1 VGVARINLRG
11 FSVLAPSESRQNAT
25 DRACRAATVLSVRTD
40 TVPHRVR
47 AQPRLH
53 APSSTSTRLPAR
65 ERITT
70 LEPFLAAPSA
80 PPLTIAMVAPLAE
93 PVPPPLY
100 GGTERVVSLLTEE
113 LVRRGHAVTLFASGD
128 SRTSAHLVACSD
140 RGLRQDPA
148 VSDYTAYA
156 MTEMAEVAR
165 RADAFEVIHNHL
177 AYVAFPTA
185 RLLETPMLTTTH
197 GRLDLPEVRRVYREF
212 QEHPLVAISGDQRS
226 YLPRAAWVDTVHN
239 AVDLQHYR
247 FQPTAGDY
255 LVFLGRISPEKR
267 PDRAIR
273 IARDAGMRL
282 IIAAK
287 IDPIDGEYWTSAI
300 EPLVRANPGLVEYI
314 GEVDEAGKNQ
324 LLGGAWAY
332 LFPIDW
338 PEPFGLT
345 MAEAMATGT
354 PVVAFKAGS
363 VPEVVEDG
371 VTGFICSTVDGM
383 VKAVGR
389 VGSLDRAACRAR
401 VERLFS
407 ATVMADGYERAYRS
421 LLASGNGNRVPTGD
435 RWSSNGT
442 GPATSSTSATETVE

>member
-1 VGVARINLRG
+1 MEQL
-11 FSVLAPSESRQNAT
+11 LASPLPPP
-25 DRACRAATVLSVRTD
+25 LSV
-40 TVPHRVR
+40 
-47 AQPRLH
+47 AL
-53 APSSTSTRLPAR
+53 
-65 ERITT
+65 
-70 LEPFLAAPSA
+70 
-80 PPLTIAMVAPLAE
+80 VAPLAE

-113 LVRRGHAVTLFASGD
+113 LVRRGHDVTLFASGD
-128 SRTSAHLVACSD
+128 SRTAATLVACSD

-156 MTEMAEVAR
+156 MTEMAEVAH
-165 RADAFEVIHNHL
+165 RASEFDVIHNHL
-177 AYVAFPTA
+177 DYVAFPTA
-185 RLLETPMLTTTH
+185 RLIETPTLTTTH
-197 GRLDLPEVRRVYREF
+197 GRLDLPEVRRIYREF
-212 QEHPLVAISGDQRS
+212 REQPLVAISDDQRT
-226 YLPRAAWVDTVHN
+226 YLPGAAWVETVHN
-239 AVDLQHYR
+239 AVDLQHFD

-287 IDPIDGEYWTSAI
+287 IDAVDGDYWTSAI

-314 GEVDEAGKNQ
+314 GEVDEVGKNQ
-324 LLGGAWAY
+324 LLGGAYAY

-354 PVVAFKAGS
+354 PVVAFNSGS
-363 VPEVVEDG
+363 VPEVVEHG
-371 VTGFICSTVDGM
+371 VTGFVCSTVDEM
-383 VKAVGR
+383 ITAVGR

-401 VERLFS
+401 VEARFS
-407 ATVMADGYERAYRS
+407 ATVMADGYERAYRA
-421 LLASGNGNRVPTGD
+421 LLASGQTRTPAPLEPLLIAGAP
-435 RWSSNGT
+435 SSLIDAPGLLR
-442 GPATSSTSATETVE
+442 

>member
-1 VGVARINLRG
+1 MLT
-11 FSVLAPSESRQNAT
+11 LA
-25 DRACRAATVLSVRTD
+25 
-40 TVPHRVR
+40 
-47 AQPRLH
+47 
-53 APSSTSTRLPAR
+53 
-65 ERITT
+65 I
-70 LEPFLAAPSA
+70 
-80 PPLTIAMVAPLAE
+80 VAPLAE

-113 LVRRGHAVTLFASGD
+113 LVRRGHAITLFASGD
-128 SRTSAHLVACSD
+128 SQTSATLVACSD

-177 AYVAFPTA
+177 DYVAFPTA

-212 QEHPLVAISGDQRS
+212 QEQPLVAISDDQRS

-239 AVDLQHYR
+239 AVDLQHYH
-247 FQPTAGDY
+247 FHSEPGDY

-287 IDPIDGEYWTSAI
+287 IDPIDGDYWTSAI
-300 EPLVRANPGLVEYI
+300 EPLVRANPGLVEYV

-354 PVVAFKAGS
+354 PVVAFNAGS

-371 VTGFICSTVDGM
+371 VTGYICSTVDEM

-389 VGSLDRAACRAR
+389 VGALDRAACRAR
-401 VERLFS
+401 VENFFS

-421 LLASGNGNRVPTGD
+421 LLASAEANPETKDGRSRFNPASPVRHT
-435 RWSSNGT
+435 S
-442 GPATSSTSATETVE
+442 GPVVHIEG